1 MSRYLKIGL
10 FVTLTSTALI
20 AYVVQTAE
28 IIGGGQSYTVHAY
41 IDDASG
47 LLVDSNVKLAG
58 VTVGR
63 LRDIELDGTRARLT
77 LEIRED
83 VELYEDASIAKATES
98 MLGTATVSINP
109 GSGQGAMLSRGDTV
123 RNVRQS
129 SSISD
134 TVGSAN
140 QLAVSATEMVEELTR
155 YLRDEETVQALS
167 EIVQVA
173 RETAIS
179 TSRLLEEN
187 LRIARSTIQNIE
199 SFSGRLDRQSVDQL
213 ASVQQILESTAS
225 LTERLDRL
233 VGANDQSMA
242 ASIQGIEENLDSLQR
257 VLASLESSAA
267 DVEQVTRL
275 VRDGEGNVGRLI
287 NDDELY
293 DRAVR
298 ISEKAETF
306 IDSTVGMGVQ
316 VGFQSEFLTQRQET
330 KDQFELRLLPADD
343 AKYYSVGVTNTP
355 VPRTIERTTET
366 VVTGSGDD
374 VPRDTTTRETTI
386 TNELKLNLQLARI
399 WGPVTMRAGV
409 FESTAGL
416 GMDLRPIDQIALS
429 GEAFDFGAEDG
440 VYLRGY
446 GTVYPFYDPESTNP
460 LRWLYLS
467 GGVDDALDVYRRD
480 YFVGAGVR
488 FTDQDLRGLVG
499 FIPIN

>member
-1 MSRYLKIGL
+1 LKIGV
-10 FVTLTSTALI
+10 FVTVTSVALI
-20 AYVVQTAE
+20 AYVIQTAE
-28 IIGGGQSYTVHAY
+28 IIGGGQTYTVHAY
-41 IDDASG
+41 VDDASG

-58 VTVGR
+58 VEVGR
-63 LRDIELDGTRARLT
+63 LRNIELDGTRARLT

-109 GSGQGAMLSRGDTV
+109 GSGQGAMLSGGDTV

-134 TVGSAN
+134 TMGSAN
-140 QLAVSATEMVEELTR
+140 ELALSATEMVEEITR
-155 YLRDEETVQALS
+155 YLRDEETAQALG

-213 ASVQQILESTAS
+213 ASVQQILDSTAS

-242 ASIQGIEENLDSLQR
+242 ASIQGIEANLDSLQR
-257 VLASLESSAA
+257 VLASLENSAS
-267 DVEQVTRL
+267 DVEQVTRM

-298 ISEKAETF
+298 ITEKAETF
-306 IDSTVGMGVQ
+306 IDSTVGLGVQ

-330 KDQFELRLLPADD
+330 KDQFELRLLPEDD
-343 AKYYSVGVTNTP
+343 SKYYSVGVVNTP
-355 VPRTIERTTET
+355 VPRTTMLTTET
-366 VVTGSGDD
+366 VVTGSGGDA
-374 VPRDTTTRETTI
+374 PQDTTTRETTI
-386 TNELKLNLQLARI
+386 SDDLKLNLQLARI
-399 WGPVTMRAGV
+399 WGPVTVRAGV

-416 GMDLRPIDQIALS
+416 GMDLRPVDQIALS

-446 GTVYPFYDPESTNP
+446 GTVYPFYNPDSSNP
-460 LRWLYLS
+460 LRWLYLA

-488 FTDQDLRGLVG
+488 FTDRDLRGLVG

>member
-1 MSRYLKIGL
+1 MSRYLKIGV
-10 FVTLTSTALI
+10 FVTVTSVALI
-20 AYVVQTAE
+20 AYVIQTAE
-28 IIGGGQSYTVHAY
+28 IIGGGQTYTVHAY
-41 IDDASG
+41 VDDASG

-58 VTVGR
+58 VEVGR
-63 LRDIELDGTRARLT
+63 LRNIELDGTRARLT

-109 GSGQGAMLSRGDTV
+109 GSGQGAMLSGGDTV

-134 TVGSAN
+134 TMGSAN
-140 QLAVSATEMVEELTR
+140 ELALSATEMVEEITR
-155 YLRDEETVQALS
+155 YLRDEETAQALG

-213 ASVQQILESTAS
+213 ASVQQILDSTAS

-242 ASIQGIEENLDSLQR
+242 ASIQGIEANLDSLQR
-257 VLASLESSAA
+257 VLASLENSAS
-267 DVEQVTRL
+267 DVEQVTRM

-298 ISEKAETF
+298 ITEKAETF
-306 IDSTVGMGVQ
+306 IDSTVG
-316 VGFQSEFLTQRQET
+316 L
-330 KDQFELRLLPADD
+330 
-343 AKYYSVGVTNTP
+343 
-355 VPRTIERTTET
+355 
-366 VVTGSGDD
+366 
-374 VPRDTTTRETTI
+374 
-386 TNELKLNLQLARI
+386 
-399 WGPVTMRAGV
+399 
-409 FESTAGL
+409 
-416 GMDLRPIDQIALS
+416 
-429 GEAFDFGAEDG
+429 
-440 VYLRGY
+440 
-446 GTVYPFYDPESTNP
+446 
-460 LRWLYLS
+460 
-467 GGVDDALDVYRRD
+467 
-480 YFVGAGVR
+480 
-488 FTDQDLRGLVG
+488 
-499 FIPIN
+499 

>member
-10 FVTLTSTALI
+10 FVTLTGIGLMV
-20 AYVVQTAE
+20 YVIQTAE
-28 IIGGGQSYTVHAY
+28 IVGSGRSYIVHAY

-58 VTVGR
+58 VDVGR
-63 LRDIELDGTRARLT
+63 LRNIELEGTRARLT

-109 GSGQGAMLSRGDTV
+109 GAGQGAMLSSGDVV
-123 RNVRQS
+123 RNVRQT

-140 QLAVSATEMVEELTR
+140 ELAVSATELVEQVSQ
-155 YLRDEETVQALS
+155 YLQDEETVQTLS

-173 RETAIS
+173 RETALS

-187 LRIARSTIQNIE
+187 LRVARSTIQNIE

-213 ASVQQILESTAS
+213 ASVQQILDSTAS
-225 LTERLDRL
+225 LTNRLDRL

-242 ASIQGIEENLDSLQR
+242 ASIQGIEDNLDSLQR
-257 VLASLESSAA
+257 LLSSLENSAS

-275 VRDGEGNVGRLI
+275 VRDGEGNVGRLL

-298 ISEKAETF
+298 ITEKAETF

-330 KDQFELRLLPADD
+330 RDQFELRLIPASDD
-343 AKYYSVGVTNTP
+343 KYYSVGVLNTP

-366 VVTGSGDD
+366 VTTGTETE
-374 VPRDTTTRETTI
+374 DTTTTERTI
-386 TNELKLNLQLARI
+386 TNDLKLNLQLARI

-416 GMDLRPIDQIALS
+416 GMDVQPIDQVELS
-429 GEAFDFGAEDG
+429 AEAFDFGADDG

-446 GTVYPFYDPESTNP
+446 GTVYPFYDPESSNP
-460 LRWLYLS
+460 LRWLYLA

-480 YFVGAGVR
+480 YFFGAGVR
-488 FTDQDLRGLVG
+488 FTDRDLRGLVG

>member
-1 MSRYLKIGL
+1 MSRYLRIGL
-10 FVTLTSTALI
+10 FVSLTSIGLI
-20 AYVVQTAE
+20 VYVIQTAE
-28 IIGGGQSYTVHAY
+28 IVGSGRSYTVHAY

-58 VTVGR
+58 VDVGR
-63 LRDIELDGTRARLT
+63 IRDIQLDGTRARLT
-77 LEIRED
+77 LEISEG
-83 VELYEDASIAKATES
+83 VELYEDATIAKTTES
-98 MLGTATVSINP
+98 MLGTSTVSINP
-109 GSGQGAMLSRGDTV
+109 GSGQGAMLSGGDTV

-129 SSISD
+129 ASISD
-134 TVGSAN
+134 AVGSAN
-140 QLAVSATEMVEELTR
+140 DLAVSATEMVEELTR

-173 RETAIS
+173 RETALS

-199 SFSGRLDRQSVDQL
+199 SFSGRLNQQSVDQL
-213 ASVQQILESTAS
+213 ASVQQILDSTAS
-225 LTERLDRL
+225 LTDRLDGL
-233 VGANDQSMA
+233 VGANDESMA
-242 ASIQGIEENLDSLQR
+242 ASIQGIEENLNSLQR
-257 VLASLESSAA
+257 LLASLENSAS

-287 NDDELY
+287 TDDELY
-293 DRAVR
+293 DRALR

-316 VGFQSEFLTQRQET
+316 VGFQSEFLTQRRET
-330 KDQFELRLLPADD
+330 KDQFELRLIPSDD
-343 AKYYSVGVTNTP
+343 DKYYSVGVVNTP
-355 VPRTIERTTET
+355 VPRTSIRTTET
-366 VVTGSGDD
+366 VTTTGS
-374 VPRDTTTRETTI
+374 DTENATTRETTL
-386 TNELKLNLQLARI
+386 TNDLKLNLQLARI

-416 GMDLRPIDQIALS
+416 GMDVQPLDQIALS
-429 GEAFDFGAEDG
+429 AEAFDFGAEDG

-446 GTVYPFYDPESTNP
+446 GTVYPFYDPESSNP
-460 LRWLYLS
+460 LRWLYLA

-480 YFVGAGVR
+480 YFFGAGVR
-488 FTDQDLRGLVG
+488 FTDRDLRGLVG